1 MFLFVVQMT
10 KLVVYLQWLFLIFS
24 AFLLSKNAKKNAG
37 SISKFSI
44 DAALLKDCINC
55 LDKVFRTGRLRS
67 ASKEG
72 GMKFNNELYV
82 TKEK

>member
-1 MFLFVVQMT
+1 MFVVQMR
-10 KLVVYLQWLFLIFS
+10 KLVVDLQWLFLIFF

-67 ASKEG
+67 ASREG
-72 GMKFNNELYV
+72 GIRFKTEL
-82 TKEK
+82 